1 MRLLRILDH
10 GAFIGS
16 RFTGKEVRQQISA
29 ALSAGDQ
36 VVLDFGGVQSVSD
49 SFLDEMLGMLIEQ
62 QGPSILQRLVF
73 SSCEQPIEEAIRF
86 SLEEALTSGGSLT
99 FR

>member
-1 MRLLRILDH
+1 MRLLRMLDH

-16 RFTGKEVRQQISA
+16 RFTGKEVRQQIAA
-29 ALSAGDQ
+29 ALSASEH

-62 QGPSILQRLVF
+62 QGPSVLRRLVF
-73 SSCEQPIEEAIRF
+73 SSCERPIEEAIRF
-86 SLEEALTSGGSLT
+86 SLEEALISGGDLV